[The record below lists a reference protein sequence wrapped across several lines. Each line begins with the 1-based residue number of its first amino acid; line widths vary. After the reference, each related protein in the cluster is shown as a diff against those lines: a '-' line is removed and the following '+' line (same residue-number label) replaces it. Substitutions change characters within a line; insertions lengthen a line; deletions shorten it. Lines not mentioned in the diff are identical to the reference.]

1 MIQAINENIFFHCRI
16 LMKTTQPAH
25 VMTMFAVLLISW
37 NIWPEDTIKTNAF
50 KISSKLTSILYLASF
65 AAHFGAQIWM
75 TFVSGL
81 ALYFSLPRH
90 TFGMCQEILFP
101 KYFTLNAALSA
112 ITLITFVKIHKDNLN
127 QYKVQQVS
135 LIITLLIELIIRLYC
150 TAPLLK
156 LMSQKYKMESKVGT
170 GQEIG
175 ELRQKGLTNCPH
187 YQIIHR
193 QFRKIHMTVAF
204 GNVLTI
210 ACSVLHLNFLAG
222 KLGL

>member
-1 MIQAINENIFFHCRI
+1 
-16 LMKTTQPAH
+16 
-25 VMTMFAVLLISW
+25 
-37 NIWPEDTIKTNAF
+37 
-50 KISSKLTSILYLASF
+50 
-65 AAHFGAQIWM
+65 M

-101 KYFTLNAALSA
+101 KYFTLNTVLSA
-112 ITLITFVKIHKDNLN
+112 ITLITFVRLQQDKINQNKMQLVNLS
-127 QYKVQQVS
+127 V
-135 LIITLLIELIIRLYC
+135 TLLVELIIRLYY
-150 TAPLLK
+150 TEPLLK

-175 ELRQKGLTNCPH
+175 ELQQKGLSNCPH

-193 QFRKIHMTVAF
+193 QFRRIHMTVAI

-210 ACSVLHLNFLAG
+210 ACSVLHLSFLAG
-222 KLGL
+222 KLVL